1 MRIRAYLIG
10 GRVLERDLPVEADVL
25 ELELPDDG
33 GKRRVLRRT
42 EETANGATVY
52 REVPPAEPEA

>member
-10 GRVLERDLPVEADVL
+10 GRVLERDLPVDVPTL

-33 GKRRVLRRT
+33 NKRRTLRRT
-42 EETANGATVY
+42 EDTYNGAVIY
-52 REVPPAEPEA
+52 REVSPA